1 MYNGWNAWGHSS
13 CWAHCATS
21 GATRGIH
28 RGYGLEVGPPVLLV
42 ERMTPCA
49 FFQIEGVV
57 PPRNKSTTFSFFVR
71 FLSAKK
77 YRKRAVRPRKG

>member
-1 MYNGWNAWGHSS
+1 MVGTH
-13 CWAHCATS
+13 
-21 GATRGIH
+21 GAFFLRGSLCNIRGIH

-57 PPRNKSTTFSFFVR
+57 SPRNKSTTFSFFVR